1 MLYLVGYFFVNHPCL
16 CPLCFHFY
24 ILDSRSDRSMQPIDK
39 SLALLG
45 ASKNATLTEIKNS
58 YKYDLEF
65 VFFSLF
71 GIILGKRF
79 WHILQAP
86 LEPQNWM
93 KYLLH
98 MLRLLKI
105 FNRKLFNKAVKI
117 LQVQKCFKNVKKCF
131 LDRKVRLVLWF
142 YPLDNSDQLNVTTY
156 LELIW
161 RILESRSKK
170 VLVDNLKIASSEGIV
185 KIVPNRPRF
194 CTVLTI

>member
-16 CPLCFHFY
+16 CPFCFHFY

-58 YKYDLEF
+58 YKYNLEF
-65 VFFSLF
+65 VFFNLF
-71 GIILGKRF
+71 ENIGKRF
-79 WHILQAP
+79 WHILQAL

-131 LDRKVRLVLWF
+131 LDRKVRLVLWS
-142 YPLDNSDQLNVTTY
+142 YLLDNSDQLNLTTY
-156 LELIW
+156 LHAINLKTSRVKLQKSVDWLFENSVIW
-161 RILESRSKK
+161 RNSK
-170 VLVDNLKIASSEGIV
+170 DSTE
-185 KIVPNRPRF
+185 P
-194 CTVLTI
+194 T

>member
-1 MLYLVGYFFVNHPCL
+1 
-16 CPLCFHFY
+16 
-24 ILDSRSDRSMQPIDK
+24 MQPIDK

-71 GIILGKRF
+71 EIIGKRF
-79 WHILQAP
+79 WHILQAL

-131 LDRKVRLVLWF
+131 LDRKVRLVL
-142 YPLDNSDQLNVTTY
+142 
-156 LELIW
+156 
-161 RILESRSKK
+161 
-170 VLVDNLKIASSEGIV
+170 
-185 KIVPNRPRF
+185 
-194 CTVLTI
+194 